1 MSAEA
6 SARLPGPG
14 SAPPPPSASQGR
26 PPQHSPPAIDPSVNK
41 LTRGTSC
48 VLCQQRKVRC
58 DRNKPCAN
66 CVKAGAECRV
76 IPPQPPRRRRKKLQE
91 KDLLDRLRK
100 YETLLAQN
108 GVKFDA
114 IDPDYRA
121 DGNLGDDVDE
131 LETDFEGLK
140 TSPEALAGSST
151 VA

>member
-1 MSAEA
+1 M
-6 SARLPGPG
+6 
-14 SAPPPPSASQGR
+14 
-26 PPQHSPPAIDPSVNK
+26 
-41 LTRGTSC
+41 
-48 VLCQQRKVRC
+48 
-58 DRNKPCAN
+58 
-66 CVKAGAECRV
+66 

-91 KDLLDRLRK
+91 KDLLERLRK

-151 VA
+151 TVA

>member
-1 MSAEA
+1 MSGQAA
-6 SARLPGPG
+6 ARLSGPG
-14 SAPPPPSASQGR
+14 SAPLPPPASQSR
-26 PPQHSPPAIDPSVNK
+26 APQLSPPMVDSSAIK

-66 CVKAGAECRV
+66 CAKAGAECRV

-91 KDLLDRLRK
+91 KDLLERLHK
-100 YETLLAQN
+100 YESLLAQN

-121 DGNLGDDVDE
+121 DGNAGDDVDE

-140 TSPEALAGSST
+140 TSPEALTGTPACG
-151 VA
+151 